1 MNSFCGIPLSVV
13 ILGLVAF
20 LVYVVTQYTPFGRYF
35 CAIGDNEEV
44 AALSGIPIQKL
55 VIGAYTLLGTIVILT
70 GFMQTTYA
78 GAPTTTVG
86 DLMEFDA
93 IAAYVIGN
101 TSLKSGRGTVMSILF
116 GAQIMT
122 SPLNGMTLL
131 AVSRK

>member
-1 MNSFCGIPLSVV
+1 
-13 ILGLVAF
+13 
-20 LVYVVTQYTPFGRYF
+20 
-35 CAIGDNEEV
+35 
-44 AALSGIPIQKL
+44 
-55 VIGAYTLLGTIVILT
+55 
-70 GFMQTTYA
+70 MQTTYA